1 MRRRF
6 LTLAVVSS
14 LPLVFWL
21 SSWNVPGYSRL
32 ELTEAET
39 GRRLAWYVLADE
51 EPVVLKWRNSLF
63 GLDVTEVLIAGSG
76 VLIQT
81 EVTFADPG
89 GEPPP
94 RVSARDVDDLYHTGG
109 AFSAAGMSRP
119 LTRVVYRVGEIGE
132 PKLTVR
138 GRVVDF
144 KREVGFGGR
153 VVLTA
158 SAPSLFEKLWGKLR
172 TR

>member
-1 MRRRF
+1 MQRRF

-14 LPLVFWL
+14 LLLVFWL
-21 SSWNVPGYSRL
+21 LSWNLPGYTRL

-39 GRRLAWYVLADE
+39 GGRLDWYVLADG

-63 GLDVTEVLIAGSG
+63 GLDVTEVFRAESG

-81 EVTFADPG
+81 EVTFADPRG
-89 GEPPP
+89 APPP
-94 RVSARDVDDLYHTGG
+94 AVSARDVDDLYHTGG

-132 PKLTVR
+132 PKLKVR
-138 GRVVDF
+138 ERVIDF

-153 VVLTA
+153 VVLTS
-158 SAPSLFEKLWGKLR
+158 SAPTLFEGLWGMIR
-172 TR
+172 AR

>member
-14 LPLVFWL
+14 WLLVLWL
-21 SSWNVPGYSRL
+21 SSWKVPGYTRI
-32 ELTEAET
+32 ELREAET
-39 GRRLAWYVLADE
+39 GSQLALFVLRDGEAA
-51 EPVVLKWRNSLF
+51 VLRWRNSLF
-63 GLDVTEVLIAGSG
+63 GLDVTEIFTAESG
-76 VLIQT
+76 VLVQK

-89 GEPPP
+89 VTPPP
-94 RVSARDVDDLYHTGG
+94 RVSARDVGDLYHTGG
-109 AFSAAGMSRP
+109 AFSASGLNRP
-119 LTRVVYRVGEIGE
+119 FTRVVYRVGEIGE

-138 GRVVDF
+138 EHVVDF

-153 VVLTA
+153 VVLTT
-158 SAPSLFEKLWGKLR
+158 SVPTLFEGLWGMIR